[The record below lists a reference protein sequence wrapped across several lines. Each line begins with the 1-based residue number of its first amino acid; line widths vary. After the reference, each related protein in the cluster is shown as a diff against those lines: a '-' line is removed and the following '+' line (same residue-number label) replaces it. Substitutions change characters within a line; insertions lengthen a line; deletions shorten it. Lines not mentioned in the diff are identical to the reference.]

1 MDTVIKCNKCK
12 DDFTL
17 NIEVKKTVIKKAGK
31 FEEVIVQYFRCP
43 YCGTEYVIMV
53 QDEALRKLNDEYKNL
68 LLNHNDM
75 SLGKFKAVSDRM
87 KNRIVAEESMLHHL
101 YIKQKE

>member
-1 MDTVIKCNKCK
+1 MDTVVKCNKCR

-17 NIEVKKTVIKKAGK
+17 NIEVKKTAIKKAGK

-68 LLNHNDM
+68 LLNHGDM
-75 SLGKFKAVSDRM
+75 SLGKFKALSDRM
-87 KNRIVAEESMLHHL
+87 KNRIVAEESMLHNL